1 MSSWSIYYST
11 LGKSVKFTRIETR
24 FYLLYNSPES
34 RPDSTSYTILV
45 RSKTQSREKVK
56 PPFQSNQKSSLP
68 IHSKHTVLYSS
79 VIFTF
84 CTCIENVIRRDTIKQ
99 NQNYVLFSDENEALD
114 LWLCELESIVEVFL
128 SSPFIEVFN
137 FGPIRMKWTR
147 SCASQSQ
154 RPITHH
160 HGPFGIMLLWGWF

>member
-1 MSSWSIYYST
+1 MVADLTAPKCRVGAFIIRPSESPSS
-11 LGKSVKFTRIETR
+11 
-24 FYLLYNSPES
+24 SPES
-34 RPDSTSYTILV
+34 RPGSTSYTILV

-114 LWLCELESIVEVFL
+114 L
-128 SSPFIEVFN
+128 
-137 FGPIRMKWTR
+137 
-147 SCASQSQ
+147 
-154 RPITHH
+154 
-160 HGPFGIMLLWGWF
+160 